1 MTLYT
6 LWGRINNMKAKITKA
21 GIRRIQDTIRQSMNK
36 REQERMGDGYFAL
49 IAQVIAVTL
58 ETDREAM
65 EIL

>member
-1 MTLYT
+1 
-6 LWGRINNMKAKITKA
+6 MKAKITKA
-21 GIRRIQDTIRQSMNK
+21 GIRRIQDTIQQSMTK

-49 IAQVIAVTL
+49 IAQVIASTL